1 MSDLQ
6 IIYMKTIPGLPNL
19 SIGSVFCIGRN
30 YQKHAAE
37 LGNTVPDQPMVFLK
51 PAGSVIGDGDTILL
65 PSQSTDVQH
74 EVELVIAIGREGKNI
89 SPKNA
94 LDFIAGYAVGID
106 VTARDIQQQ
115 AKDRS
120 HPWSIAKGF
129 DTFAPV
135 SNFLPIEN
143 GTDFRKMNI
152 ALTVNNETRQ
162 NGNTSNMIFPVEE
175 LIAYLSTIFTL
186 RPGDLI
192 FTGTPEGVSPINH
205 GDTVVASL
213 NDDEVTLNLSVRND
227 GQ

>member
-1 MSDLQ
+1 
-6 IIYMKTIPGLPNL
+6 MKPIPGLENL
-19 SIGSVFCIGRN
+19 FVGSIYCIGRN

-37 LGNTVPDQPMVFLK
+37 LGNTVPDQPMIFLK
-51 PAGSVIGDGDTILL
+51 PSGSIIGDGDTILL

-94 LDFIAGYAVGID
+94 LGFIAGYAVGID
-106 VTARDIQQQ
+106 VTARDLQQQ
-115 AKDRS
+115 AKNRS
-120 HPWSIAKGF
+120 HPWSVAKGF

-135 SNFLPIEN
+135 SKFIPAEN
-143 GTDFRKMNI
+143 AANLNAMDI
-152 ALTVNNETRQ
+152 SLQVNGQQRQ
-162 NGNTSNMIFPVEE
+162 HGNTANMIFSVEQ
-175 LIAYLSTIFTL
+175 LIAHLSTIFTL